1 MKSEG
6 DPGSSSSGARR
17 GPDRTPPA
25 IPNFTMLRRI
35 GGGSYGEV
43 WLARDVLGN
52 YRAVKVVYRN
62 QFFDERP
69 FQREFEGIRRF
80 EPVSR
85 SHPSQVSLFH
95 VGRNEAEG
103 YFYYVLE
110 LADDQHTGQQ
120 IDPDRYEP
128 KTLRSEL
135 KQRGRMQVKE
145 CIEIGLALTTALK
158 HLHAANLI
166 HRDVKPSNVIF
177 VHGLPKLADIGLVAA
192 AGDEC
197 SVVGTEGKVLY
208 EMLTGLSPK
217 SYPSLPDDWV
227 GSDRQAPELNAV
239 VVKACAANP
248 AERYR
253 SAEEMA
259 ADLEFV
265 KGGKSLLFLQRLQR
279 AYRRVLMAFIV
290 MVLGGFVV
298 GFFVFRQRA
307 QDQFVR
313 SELRQIHINRT
324 KNPHA
329 GWFATGWSNLTRIAA
344 VRADREVLEQVS
356 ATLAGLDAKLMK
368 EHTGVAGGSGAFG
381 PDGRAIIGGLG
392 TGGAMLMDTNGDL
405 TLLPVTGEGPVC
417 WPDNDTPL
425 QLSVVSNHLVLRE
438 AMTGVVRRQFMELS
452 TQQSRD
458 ASAPLLALSPD
469 GRNAAAAVNG
479 KVLVW
484 WAATGKLPR
493 EVVAK
498 ATALAFSPDG
508 SRLGVGEADGTTRV
522 FFVSNLTNEVVIRG
536 PRENPVH
543 ALAFVRDPL
552 IPYRGNRDSNSWL
565 LATADQ
571 STEIVIWDLQNQ
583 QPSIACRGSIWQITA
598 LAFHP
603 EGMILGSAGQAV
615 GRLWDARRGLP
626 LLNFGTGTGP
636 VRFVAFDREGRR
648 MIWGAEPGT
657 AGPVVGLRE
666 LEFGRGI
673 TPLRGLRS
681 AARKVWFSPD
691 GRRLAAVSD
700 DWHLGVWAMV
710 TNKLVALLEAPVGD
724 VADNAGGAFDV
735 TGERFAFA
743 SWKEACVFDLRT
755 GQTIHRWP
763 LDKGY
768 SDQVIFD
775 ADERLLLLRREMS
788 AEHSRWIWR
797 LRELANSGP
806 VLLHQQTNSNWSP
819 GGMTFLVDG
828 KHFLVWHGGNPEGFL
843 RAYDIATGR
852 EIWKVATGRNDGD
865 LRICL
870 DPGGRRF
877 AHDSKSGQP
886 LRLFRLP
893 DFQPVGLAA
902 TGCNAIG
909 PSGEQF
915 LLPPWFLSGRS
926 GDDGFPLRTDWTELG
941 FVSAFSLDGSLL
953 AWGTEEGEVL
963 LAHLDTVRRRL
974 ASLKK

>member
-1 MKSEG
+1 
-6 DPGSSSSGARR
+6 
-17 GPDRTPPA
+17 
-25 IPNFTMLRRI
+25 MLRRI

-43 WLARDVLGN
+43 WLARDLLGN

-69 FQREFEGIRRF
+69 FEREFEGIRNF

-110 LADDQHTGQQ
+110 LADDQHAGQK
-120 IDPDRYEP
+120 IDPERYEP

-135 KQRGRMQVKE
+135 KQRGRLPVEE

-158 HLHAANLI
+158 HLHGAGLI

-192 AGDEC
+192 AGEEC
-197 SVVGTEGKVLY
+197 SFVGTEGYVANEGPGKVQGDIYALGKVLY
-208 EMLTGLSPK
+208 EMLTGFGPER
-217 SYPSLPDDWV
+217 YPDLPGQWED
-227 GSDRQAPELNAV
+227 GSARQAQELNAV
-239 VVKACAANP
+239 VVKACAAN
-248 AERYR
+248 AVARYQ

-265 KGGKSLLFLQRLQR
+265 KSKKSLLFVQSLQR
-279 AYRRVLMAFIV
+279 AYRRTLLISSALVGAV
-290 MVLGGFVV
+290 VLGGLIL
-298 GFFVFRQRA
+298 GFFVYRQRA
-307 QDQFVR
+307 TEQRIR
-313 SELRQIHINRT
+313 SELRQIQIDRT
-324 KNPHA
+324 KNPKA
-329 GWFATGWSNLTRIAA
+329 GWSAMSWSNVARIAA

-438 AMTGVVRRQFMELS
+438 AMTGVVRHQLMELG

-493 EVVAK
+493 EVAVK
-498 ATALAFSPDG
+498 GTALAFSPDG
-508 SRLGVGEADGTTRV
+508 SRLGVGEADGTTRA
-522 FFVSNLTNEVVIRG
+522 FSNPGLGDEVVLPRG
-536 PRENPVH
+536 SRASAVR
-543 ALAFVRDPL
+543 ALAFTRDPL

-603 EGMILGSAGQAV
+603 DGMILGSAGQAV

-636 VRFVAFDREGRR
+636 VRFVAFDRDGRR
-648 MIWGAEPGT
+648 MIWGTEPV
-657 AGPVVGLRE
+657 AGHVVVGLQE

-724 VADNAGGAFDV
+724 VADNAGGAFDA
-735 TGERFAFA
+735 TGDRFAFA
-743 SWKEACVFDLRT
+743 SWKEACLYDLT
-755 GQTIHRWP
+755 SGATIRRWA
-763 LDKGY
+763 LDEGY

-852 EIWKVATGRNDGD
+852 EIWKVATDRNDGD